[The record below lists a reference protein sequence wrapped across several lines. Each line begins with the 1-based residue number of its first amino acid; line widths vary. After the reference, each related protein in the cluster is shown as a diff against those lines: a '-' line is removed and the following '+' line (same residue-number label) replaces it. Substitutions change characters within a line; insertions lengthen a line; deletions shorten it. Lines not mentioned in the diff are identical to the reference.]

1 MADRRSD
8 TVGGQTYLADRPEI
22 WRQMFP
28 LDRRRARFIVNVLGA
43 TGRRV
48 LDVGCATG
56 DLCGALAAAG
66 LRPTGVDVNRW
77 FVRAASSA
85 FPELRFRVANMRSL
99 PFRGQFD
106 GLACV
111 GSTLLYATSNLDLA
125 STLRSFRIALRP
137 GGILLLDV
145 LNASAL
151 IARRPFLRRT
161 VHRFPRLG
169 LTARI
174 HHSIDEADQALTE
187 QVTWGEGRRRHQDP
201 ESRLRLLFPQELT
214 HFLTVAGFRDV
225 EILGDFLKDAHQL
238 RGRRMVTL
246 ARRV

>member
-1 MADRRSD
+1 MADRRSAS
-8 TVGGQTYLADRPEI
+8 VGGQTYLASRPEI
-22 WRQMFP
+22 WRRLFP
-28 LDRRRARFIVNVLGA
+28 VDRRRTRFIADVLGA
-43 TGRRV
+43 GGRRV

-66 LRPTGVDVNRW
+66 LRPTGIDVNPW
-77 FVRAASSA
+77 FVRAASAA
-85 FPELRFRVANMRSL
+85 FPDLRFRVADMRSL

-111 GSTLLYATSNLDLA
+111 GSTLLYASSNSDLA

-137 GGILLLDV
+137 GGTLLLDV

-151 IARRPFLRRT
+151 VARRPFLRRT

-174 HHSIDEADQALTE
+174 RHSIDEANQALIE
-187 QVTWGEGRRRHQDP
+187 HVTWSDGRRRHQDP

-214 HFLTVAGFRDV
+214 HLLTLAGFGDV
-225 EILGDFLKDAHQL
+225 ETLGDFQKKSHQL
-238 RGRRMVTL
+238 GGRRMVTL

>member
-1 MADRRSD
+1 M
-8 TVGGQTYLADRPEI
+8 YLATRPDS

-28 LDRRRARFIVNVLGA
+28 VDRRRTRFIADVLGA

-56 DLCGALAAAG
+56 DLCGALAAAD
-66 LRPTGVDVNRW
+66 LRPTGVDVNPW

-85 FPELRFRVANMRSL
+85 FPDLHFRAADMRSL
-99 PFRGQFD
+99 PFRSQFD

-137 GGILLLDV
+137 GGVLLLDV

-151 IARRPFLRRT
+151 VDRRPFLRRT

-174 HHSIDEADQALTE
+174 HHSIDEVEQVLME
-187 QVTWGEGRRRHQDP
+187 QVTWSDGRRRHQDP
-201 ESRLRLLFPQELT
+201 ASRLRLLFPQELT
-214 HFLTVAGFRDV
+214 HFLTLAGFREV
-225 EILGDFLKDAHQL
+225 EILGDFRKDAHQL
-238 RGRRMVTL
+238 HGRRMVTL
-246 ARRV
+246 ASRV